1 MKSFSWF
8 RAGVFFLVSVG
19 LGVMF
24 GCGGGGGG
32 GSTGSTGRAPGSC
45 LVTTAL
51 GNINYSTIW
60 GNSPTNAS
68 QVIQIIDAD
77 GFTIRSDSVNRS
89 GAVSSFLPISN
100 VSAGIHLLK
109 ATVYAAANA
118 SGTVLGESSQVVD
131 LCSAAPASAT
141 VAVSTQFGLSASELS
156 FIPNP
161 VSVEKETIIPFVAT
175 PMNGNQ
181 AVFVPVG
188 DLSWSVS
195 GSIGTILSSVGQFT
209 ATTVGNGTVTVSS
222 ASTSLSKVVPVTVTP
237 RVTQQSKWTVLV
249 YLNAANDL
257 YSYSTL
263 NVNQME
269 QVASNSDVRFVV
281 QWKQSKSDFGGST
294 FDGVR
299 RYLVKPD
306 NTSAIVSDVVQNNL
320 RDSNGNALDMGS
332 TDTLRDFI
340 AWGKANYPADRYCII
355 LWNHG
360 NGWKRSIDDQP
371 TRAFSYDDQYGT
383 SIKSWE
389 TDAAFVGQHFDI
401 LAWDASLMQMME
413 VAYEVRNHAD
423 YVVGSEESPPGE
435 GYPYH
440 LIFDNFRDNPNAPT
454 DVLASAFVQGM
465 QEQAQPGG
473 IYEFR
478 NITQSVL
485 ESAKLDAVVTAIST
499 LADDMSANNL
509 LIAAQIQSIR
519 NSAQS
524 YSPGPSRV
532 YRDLYDICL
541 RLEADGTIPG
551 SIQTK
556 AAAVRTA
563 INDAVKYEYHNTRSA
578 NSHGISIDFSSNG
591 SYAAYRS
598 DYIRMKFANDSTW
611 DQWLEVA
618 P

>member
-1 MKSFSWF
+1 M
-8 RAGVFFLVSVG
+8 VSGG

-32 GSTGSTGRAPGSC
+32 GSTTGTSGRAPGSC
-45 LVTTAL
+45 PVSTAL
-51 GNINYSTIW
+51 GNINYSTLW
-60 GNSPTNAS
+60 GSSPTNAS

-77 GFTIRSDSVNRS
+77 GFTIRSDSVNRT
-89 GAVSSFLPISN
+89 GAASSNLPISN
-100 VSAGIHLLK
+100 VAAGIHLIKSTLWSGS
-109 ATVYAAANA
+109 NA
-118 SGTVLGESSQVVD
+118 SGTALGESMQVVD
-131 LCSAAPASAT
+131 LCGSAPSSAT
-141 VAVSTQFGLSASELS
+141 VSVSTQYGLTANDLLVV
-156 FIPNP
+156 PNP
-161 VSVEKETIIPFVAT
+161 VSVEKESIVPFVAT
-175 PMNGNQ
+175 PMSGNQ
-181 AVFVPVG
+181 AVFLPVG

-209 ATTVGNGTVTVSS
+209 ATTVGNGTVSVNS
-222 ASTSLSKVVPVTVTP
+222 ASSSLSKGVPVTVTP
-237 RVTQQSKWTVLV
+237 RVTTQSKWTVLV

-306 NTSAIVSDVVQNNL
+306 NTSAIASEVVQNNL

-413 VAYEVRNHAD
+413 VAYEVKDFAD

-465 QEQAQPGG
+465 QEQAQPGQL
-473 IYEFR
+473 YEFR

-485 ESAKLDAVVTAIST
+485 ESAKLDAVVSAISA
-499 LADDMSANNL
+499 LADEMSANNL
-509 LIAAQIQSIR
+509 LIAAQIQAIR

-532 YRDLYDICL
+532 YRDLYDVCL

-551 SIQTK
+551 AIQLK

-563 INDAVKYEYHNTRSA
+563 INDAVKYEYHNTKSP

-598 DYIRMKFANDSTW
+598 DYIRMKFASDSTW